1 MAQKRRFE
9 NEQDGDEMVIDDD
22 ELNKIIKVQES
33 NEFADSDKQREKYIV
48 SQMFSKNVID
58 EK

>member
-1 MAQKRRFE
+1 
-9 NEQDGDEMVIDDD
+9 MVIDDD